1 MFPSFFIE
9 VFNFEG
15 LTATVSK
22 LLSLILNLT
31 SSPAAKAVATLV
43 VILPLFDISGEISA
57 TYSPLIFPLVVILEA
72 ELVEK
77 LKLLFKKLLFVI
89 LSVDNIAPSALIA
102 EVGPVKIPNPNLLL
116 HEEEESR
123 ANPGRIPAPSFE
135 NPLCRAFRS
144 NNPGFTDS
152 PGVSISSIS
161 SG

>member
-57 TYSPLIFPLVVILEA
+57 TYSPLIFPLLVMLEA

-102 EVGPVKIPNPNLLL
+102 EVGPVKIPVGLTKINPVSYTHLTL
-116 HEEEESR
+116 
-123 ANPGRIPAPSFE
+123 PTKRI
-135 NPLCRAFRS
+135 
-144 NNPGFTDS
+144 
-152 PGVSISSIS
+152 V
-161 SG
+161 